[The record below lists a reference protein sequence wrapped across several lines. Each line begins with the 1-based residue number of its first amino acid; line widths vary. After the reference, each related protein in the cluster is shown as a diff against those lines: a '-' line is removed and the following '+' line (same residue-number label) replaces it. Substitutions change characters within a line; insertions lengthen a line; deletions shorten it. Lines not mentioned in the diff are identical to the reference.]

1 MKRLVLLFLTMLAF
15 VQPAR
20 ACRTS
25 LNFTVTLLDLLPA
38 AAQAEP
44 VVAVVEAINLLP
56 PPWAKDD
63 NWGSTPRV
71 RVRVVKAIKGVQEGQ
86 SLVVDT
92 RGTSCDQSFLRNE
105 LQFQTDIA
113 KRRFF
118 IAGQFED
125 SGYGDTVFGGQWRR
139 DAATNDLIRVQ
150 QAKQSRDHD

>member
-1 MKRLVLLFLTMLAF
+1 LD
-15 VQPAR
+15 
-20 ACRTS
+20 
-25 LNFTVTLLDLLPA
+25 FTVTLLDKLPA

-63 NWGSTPRV
+63 NWGSTSRV
-71 RVRVVKAIKGVQEGQ
+71 RVRVVEAVKGVQEGQ

-92 RGTSCDQSFLRNE
+92 RGTNCDQRFLRNE

-118 IAGQFED
+118 IAGQFEV
-125 SGYGDTVFGGQWRR
+125 SGSVFGGQWRR
-139 DAATNDLIRVQ
+139 DAATNDLVRVQ
-150 QAKQSRDHD
+150 QAKQSRDRD